1 MLVRDVMTRD
11 PVTVGPEEPIGAAL
25 ELMRVG
31 RFRHLPVVEGDRLV
45 GIITDRDLRL
55 ATNSPLVLREKWYSD
70 FILES
75 IKVKACMTSD
85 PITVTPDTPLLDA
98 ALIIQERRFGSLP
111 VVEAGKLV
119 GILTETDLL
128 ATLIRL
134 LREQQHAASAG

>member
-1 MLVRDVMTRD
+1 MLVRDVMTQN
-11 PVTVGPEEPIGAAL
+11 PVTIGPEEPIGAAL
-25 ELMRVG
+25 QLMRTG
-31 RFRHLPVVEGDRLV
+31 RFRHLPVVEAGRLV

-75 IKVKACMTSD
+75 IKVKSCMTSN

-98 ALIIQERRFGSLP
+98 ALIIQEHRFGSLP
-111 VVEAGKLV
+111 VVEDGKLV

-134 LREQQHAASAG
+134 LRAQKDAAPAG

>member
-1 MLVRDVMTRD
+1 MRVRDVMTKD
-11 PVTVGPEEPIGAAL
+11 PVTVGPEEPIGTAL
-25 ELMRVG
+25 ERMRLG
-31 RFRHLPVVEGDRLV
+31 RFRHLPVVEGNRLV

-75 IKVKACMTSD
+75 IKVKSCMTSD

-98 ALIIQERRFGSLP
+98 ALILRERRFGSLP
-111 VVEAGKLV
+111 VVEDGKLV

-128 ATLIRL
+128 ETLIRL
-134 LREQQHAASAG
+134 LREDGSAPAAG

>member
-1 MLVRDVMTRD
+1 MTRD

>member
-85 PITVTPDTPLLDA
+85 PVTVTPDTPLLDA

>member
-1 MLVRDVMTRD
+1 MRVRDVMTKD
-11 PVTVGPEEPIGAAL
+11 PVTIGPDEPIGTAL
-25 ELMRVG
+25 ERMRLG

-75 IKVKACMTSD
+75 IKVKSCMTSN
-85 PITVTPDTPLLDA
+85 PVTVTPDTPLLDA
-98 ALIIQERRFGSLP
+98 ALILRERRFGSLP
-111 VVEAGKLV
+111 VVEDGKLV

-128 ATLIRL
+128 ETLIRL
-134 LREQQHAASAG
+134 LREGGNPSAAG